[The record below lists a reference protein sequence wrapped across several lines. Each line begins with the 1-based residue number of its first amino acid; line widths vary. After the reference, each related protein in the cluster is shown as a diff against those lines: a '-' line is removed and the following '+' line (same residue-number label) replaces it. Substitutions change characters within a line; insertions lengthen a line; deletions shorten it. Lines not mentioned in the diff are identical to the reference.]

1 MTLIR
6 CLIEQ
11 KQRIILFIQIKI
23 HLVSLLVSLCDCL
36 WFFLVGSKSVMEFFL
51 IIEMVNDSPV
61 SGSWALN
68 PRAGGRQKI
77 GLVPDLS
84 LVMSRN
90 HLIGL

>member
-1 MTLIR
+1 MRLS
-6 CLIEQ
+6 
-11 KQRIILFIQIKI
+11 
-23 HLVSLLVSLCDCL
+23 LVLLGRVKKCYG
-36 WFFLVGSKSVMEFFL
+36 VFL

-77 GLVPDLS
+77 GLAPDLS